1 MNLKDKTILITGAT
15 GGIGSV
21 LSQKLKDLGSNIITI
36 GRDPNKPATYHAD
49 LSDKENRAELI
60 RQILKDYE
68 KIDILINNAGIGYY
82 DLLTEIDESE
92 WYQSYELN
100 VHTPILLTKGLY
112 PLLQKSSQ
120 SLIMNIGSVAGYT
133 AKSGRTTYN
142 STKFALRGATLCLA
156 LEHTNK
162 NPSFTYIAL
171 DSTLT
176 PFGPWSLEQK
186 MAKASNG
193 KIYLA
198 SDWVASELINIMQ
211 ADSWKEE
218 YTLSET
224 DYGFGE
230 WHKP

>member
-1 MNLKDKTILITGAT
+1 MNLKDKTIVITGAT

-21 LSQKLKDLGSNIITI
+21 LSQKLKDLGARVITV
-36 GRDPNKPATYHAD
+36 GRDQSKEATYHAD
-49 LSDKENRAELI
+49 LSDRNSRTELI
-60 RQILKDYE
+60 HNIRQDYE

-82 DLLTEIDESE
+82 DLLPEIEENE

-100 VHTPILLTKGLY
+100 VHTPLILTKGLL
-112 PLLQKSSQ
+112 PLLEKSSQ
-120 SLIMNIGSVAGYT
+120 SLVMNIGSVAGYT
-133 AKSGRTTYN
+133 PKAGRTTYN
-142 STKFALRGATLCLA
+142 STKYALRGATLCLA
-156 LEHTNK
+156 SEYMDK

-186 MAKASNG
+186 MAKSENG
-193 KIYLA
+193 KIYLTT
-198 SDWVASELINIMQ
+198 DWVSSELTKIIQEANWMP
-211 ADSWKEE
+211 E